1 MQELSV
7 ARELLRSQFPRE
19 LIDDLNLETLEHVDT
34 SFIDANLKRRFVD
47 RLFKVE
53 VSKQLHK
60 SLGMKT
66 RYVYL
71 LVLIDHK
78 SSPDSHTVI
87 QMLGYIVRIWENAIE
102 NGQPLAP
109 IIPWVVYN
117 GVNPWSGARSLHEL
131 IPIPESWKRYH
142 LGMELPILDISS
154 MSDSVMI
161 GEPVLQ
167 ITLMLLKYGREPDLG
182 TADHSG
188 FPARWRG
195 GVSACN

>member
-1 MQELSV
+1 MTKPSDESNQPEKTFRSSIDHPPSEEAIHSPHDRLFNRTMQELSA

-53 VSKQLHK
+53 VSKRLHK
-60 SLGMKT
+60 SLGTKT
-66 RYVYL
+66 QYVYL

-78 SSPDSHTVI
+78 SSPDSLTLI

-117 GVNPWSGARSLHEL
+117 GVNPWSGGTCLPGRTINLARF
-131 IPIPESWKRYH
+131 
-142 LGMELPILDISS
+142 
-154 MSDSVMI
+154 
-161 GEPVLQ
+161 
-167 ITLMLLKYGREPDLG
+167 LM
-182 TADHSG
+182 
-188 FPARWRG
+188 
-195 GVSACN
+195 